1 MGNHLG
7 LRPDANHRAPAPG
20 HPRSVVEMLPC
31 PTRRE
36 MRAGNIQLAALLLTS
51 TLLVGCD
58 APGEGRRG
66 EQAKHEGDKIV
77 RGLDA
82 YYDAKGRY
90 PRELNE
96 IDKRLLDV
104 SESEEMKVFYQ
115 SSSVE
120 RYELIIKYF
129 GPGSNIC
136 AHRSD
141 MGEGEW
147 DCIGAY

>member
-1 MGNHLG
+1 MW
-7 LRPDANHRAPAPG
+7 
-20 HPRSVVEMLPC
+20 V
-31 PTRRE
+31 RE
-36 MRAGNIQLAALLLTS
+36 MRTRSIKLGALLFTS

-66 EQAKHEGDKIV
+66 EQAKHEGDKIA

-82 YYDAKGRY
+82 YYDVKGRY
-90 PRELNE
+90 PRELTE
-96 IDKRLLDV
+96 IDNRLLDGL
-104 SESEEMKVFYQ
+104 ESEEMKVFYQ

-136 AHRSD
+136 THRSD